1 MNTAT
6 GAAQATLRDV
16 ARLIALVAS
25 GLIAGAV
32 LATGLAD
39 ISLSGSAELY
49 TAYRQATNG
58 LFTATLPP
66 LGGLALV
73 AAAAS
78 AVLHQGRARTLSIA
92 AAVCFVAALAVTVLV
107 HFPVNAE
114 ILTWSPSAPP
124 ADWQQIQARW
134 ATAHLARTLLT
145 LAGFVVLTLDRWR
158 GRDVLPCDPARTCD
172 RAPFGP
178 TQGVKLIHY
187 RQIGSPDGSECGSA
201 VYSRGNTGRVRIE
214 LNCAPL

>member
-1 MNTAT
+1 MSTAT
-6 GAAQATLRDV
+6 GAAQATLRDT

-39 ISLSGSAELY
+39 TALSDSAELY

-58 LFTATLPP
+58 VFTATLPP
-66 LGGLALV
+66 LGGLALL

-78 AVLHQGRARTLSIA
+78 AVLYQGRARTLSLA
-92 AAVCFVAALAVTVLV
+92 AAGCFVAALAVTVLV
-107 HFPVNAE
+107 HFPLNAE

-158 GRDVLPCDPARTCD
+158 ARDVLP
-172 RAPFGP
+172 
-178 TQGVKLIHY
+178 
-187 RQIGSPDGSECGSA
+187 
-201 VYSRGNTGRVRIE
+201 
-214 LNCAPL
+214 

>member
-1 MNTAT
+1 MSTAT
-6 GAAQATLRDV
+6 GAAQATLRDT

-39 ISLSGSAELY
+39 TALSGSAELY
-49 TAYRQATNG
+49 TAYRQATHG
-58 LFTATLPP
+58 VFTATLPP
-66 LGGLALV
+66 LGGLALL

-78 AVLHQGRARTLSIA
+78 AVLHQGRARTLSLA
-92 AAVCFVAALAVTVLV
+92 AAGCFVAALAVTVLV
-107 HFPVNAE
+107 HFPLNAQ
-114 ILTWSPSAPP
+114 ILTWSPGAPP

-158 GRDVLPCDPARTCD
+158 GRDVLP
-172 RAPFGP
+172 
-178 TQGVKLIHY
+178 
-187 RQIGSPDGSECGSA
+187 
-201 VYSRGNTGRVRIE
+201 
-214 LNCAPL
+214 